1 MQRQNQQTAIAV
13 VVGTCIA
20 GIGCIMPWVDLGVRT
35 LSGTAGDGII
45 VLALCALGLIL
56 GVVGTVRKELTRTSG
71 ALVTLLGGA
80 SIGFGV
86 LALKNIGLKA
96 ADLGLGGSI
105 VGSGLYVVLVGAA
118 ITTMAGLAG
127 LVERGNQ
134 VRVHDAQ
141 MTMAVPAPLSVV
153 SSPAERLRELAELR
167 ESGLLT
173 PEEFESKRKA
183 ILAQL

>member
-1 MQRQNQQTAIAV
+1 
-13 VVGTCIA
+13 
-20 GIGCIMPWVDLGVRT
+20 
-35 LSGTAGDGII
+35 
-45 VLALCALGLIL
+45 
-56 GVVGTVRKELTRTSG
+56 
-71 ALVTLLGGA
+71 
-80 SIGFGV
+80 V